1 MSKQFIFNQYYIDLL
16 KRIKASAKKMRDS
29 DADAADGAADG
40 AAVGETVEPSA
51 VFGKTILKAI
61 RENYTTLDKSS
72 DEYTMYMKTIPEDFW
87 VSYIGIDDI
96 SLSATD
102 AGATATGATATG
114 ATATDWF
121 LADDVKDVCIY
132 KGITVSS
139 IRRLVNDDYMCHHFF
154 TVFYLF
160 LNELSDDDVKVY
172 LSVLQD
178 TKNEIGLDVITNEA
192 HRKLIARLNE
202 LKTKKQKDTTGFNM
216 SGMEDTMLGKLA
228 KEILEDVDV
237 EKLQKSIGDNGDIL
251 KAIGDPDSGFSE
263 LISNV
268 SRKMAN
274 KISTGELKQENLLQ
288 DAIKFASAMPGG
300 IFGNAGAAGAG
311 AANQGGGSG
320 SGGNANQPDMTS
332 MMNMMSSM
340 MNNKQ
345 GMDMFKNMMGNMNQ
359 NQNQRGGSRQTVN
372 KPALKKLATVNK
384 LKSKLAKRR
393 EEGE

>member
-16 KRIKASAKKMRDS
+16 KRIKTSAKKMKDS
-29 DADAADGAADG
+29 DAVEAVEADGAGTSDVA
-40 AAVGETVEPSA
+40 
-51 VFGKTILKAI
+51 FGKTILKAI

-72 DEYTMYMKTIPEDFW
+72 DEYTIYMKTIPEDFW
-87 VSYIGIDDI
+87 ASYIGIDDI
-96 SLSATD
+96 AAD
-102 AGATATGATATG
+102 ATAA
-114 ATATDWF
+114 DWF

-139 IRRLVNDDYMCHHFF
+139 IRKLMKDDYMCHHFF
-154 TVFYLF
+154 SVFYLF

-178 TKNEIGLDVITNEA
+178 TKNEIGLDMITNES

-202 LKTKKQKDTTGFNM
+202 LKTKKQKDATGFNM

-268 SRKMAN
+268 SRKMAS
-274 KISTGELKQENLLQ
+274 KISSGELKQENLLQ

-300 IFGNAGAAGAG
+300 IFGNQGGAG
-311 AANQGGGSG
+311 ASTGTGASKQGGGSG
-320 SGGNANQPDMTS
+320 GGGGNQPDMAS

-340 MNNKQ
+340 MNNKE

-359 NQNQRGGSRQTVN
+359 NQNQRGGSRPTVN
-372 KPALKKLATVNK
+372 KPALKKLATANR
-384 LKSKLAKRR
+384 LKSKLAKRN
-393 EEGE
+393 EE

>member
-16 KRIKASAKKMRDS
+16 KRIKASAKKMRES
-29 DADAADGAADG
+29 DADAAD
-40 AAVGETVEPSA
+40 VGETVEPSA

-96 SLSATD
+96 SPSATD
-102 AGATATGATATG
+102 AGAT

-160 LNELSDDDVKVY
+160 LNELSDDDVKVS

-300 IFGNAGAAGAG
+300 IFGNAGTAGAG
-311 AANQGGGSG
+311 AKQGGSGGGGSG
-320 SGGNANQPDMTS
+320 SGGGNANQPDMTS

-393 EEGE
+393 EEGEE

>member
-16 KRIKASAKKMRDS
+16 KRIKTSAKKMKDS
-29 DADAADGAADG
+29 DAVEADGAGGDG
-40 AAVGETVEPSA
+40 AVEAGTSDVA
-51 VFGKTILKAI
+51 FGKTILKAI

-72 DEYTMYMKTIPEDFW
+72 DEYTIYMKTIPEDFW
-87 VSYIGIDDI
+87 ASYIGIDDI
-96 SLSATD
+96 AAADAT
-102 AGATATGATATG
+102 TA
-114 ATATDWF
+114 DWF

-139 IRRLVNDDYMCHHFF
+139 IRKLMKDDYMCHHFF
-154 TVFYLF
+154 SVFYLF

-178 TKNEIGLDVITNEA
+178 TKNEIGLDVITNES

-202 LKTKKQKDTTGFNM
+202 LKTKKQKDATGFNM

-268 SRKMAN
+268 SRKMAS
-274 KISTGELKQENLLQ
+274 KISSGELKQENLLQ

-300 IFGNAGAAGAG
+300 IFGNQGAG
-311 AANQGGGSG
+311 ASTGTGASKQGGGSG
-320 SGGNANQPDMTS
+320 GNQPDMAS

-340 MNNKQ
+340 MNNKE

-359 NQNQRGGSRQTVN
+359 NQNQRGGSRPTVN
-372 KPALKKLATVNK
+372 KPALKKLATANR
-384 LKSKLAKRR
+384 LKSKLAKRN
-393 EEGE
+393 EE

>member
-16 KRIKASAKKMRDS
+16 KRIKTSAKKMKES
-29 DADAADGAADG
+29 DAVEAGDGASDVG
-40 AAVGETVEPSA
+40 ASDVA
-51 VFGKTILKAI
+51 FGKTILKAI

-72 DEYTMYMKTIPEDFW
+72 DEYTIYMKTIPEDFW
-87 VSYIGIDDI
+87 ASYIGIDDI
-96 SLSATD
+96 
-102 AGATATGATATG
+102 GATAAA
-114 ATATDWF
+114 DWF

-139 IRRLVNDDYMCHHFF
+139 IRKLVNDDYMCHHFF
-154 TVFYLF
+154 SVFYLF

-178 TKNEIGLDVITNEA
+178 TKNEIGLDVITNES

-202 LKTKKQKDTTGFNM
+202 LKTKKQKDATGFNM

-268 SRKMAN
+268 SRKMAS
-274 KISTGELKQENLLQ
+274 KISSGELKQENLLQ

-300 IFGNAGAAGAG
+300 IFGNQGAAGASGASGASGAAGAG
-311 AANQGGGSG
+311 ASKQGGG
-320 SGGNANQPDMTS
+320 GGANQPDMAS

-340 MNNKQ
+340 MNNKE

-359 NQNQRGGSRQTVN
+359 NQNQRGGSRPTVN
-372 KPALKKLATVNK
+372 KPALKKLATANR
-384 LKSKLAKRR
+384 LKSKLAKRND
-393 EEGE
+393 E

>member
-1 MSKQFIFNQYYIDLL
+1 MSKQFIFNQYYIDLI
-16 KRIKASAKKMRDS
+16 KRIKASAKKMKEAEAVEGS
-29 DADAADGAADG
+29 DDAASAAS
-40 AAVGETVEPSA
+40 AA
-51 VFGKTILKAI
+51 FGKTILKAI

-72 DEYTMYMKTIPEDFW
+72 DEYTIYMKTIPEDFW
-87 VSYIGIDDI
+87 ASYIGIDDI
-96 SLSATD
+96 SVSDASA
-102 AGATATGATATG
+102 A
-114 ATATDWF
+114 DWF

-139 IRRLVNDDYMCHHFF
+139 IRKLMNDDYMCHHFF
-154 TVFYLF
+154 SVFYLF
-160 LNELSDDDVKVY
+160 LNELSDEDVKLY

-178 TKNEIGLDVITNEA
+178 TKNEIGLDVITNES
-192 HRKLIARLNE
+192 HKKLIARLNE

-268 SRKMAN
+268 SRKMAS
-274 KISTGELKQENLLQ
+274 KISSGELKQENLLQ

-300 IFGNAGAAGAG
+300 IFGNQGAAGGGGGAG
-311 AANQGGGSG
+311 SSKQGGNGGSG
-320 SGGNANQPDMTS
+320 GSGNSGQQPDMAS

-340 MNNKQ
+340 MNNKE

-372 KPALKKLATVNK
+372 KPALKKLATANR
-384 LKSKLAKRR
+384 LKSKLAKRN
-393 EEGE
+393 EE

>member
-1 MSKQFIFNQYYIDLL
+1 MSKQFIFNQYYIDLI
-16 KRIKASAKKMRDS
+16 KRIKASAKKMKES
-29 DADAADGAADG
+29 DAVEADAVADAAFA
-40 AAVGETVEPSA
+40 
-51 VFGKTILKAI
+51 KTILKAI

-72 DEYTMYMKTIPEDFW
+72 DEYTIYMKTIPEDFW
-87 VSYIGIDDI
+87 TSYVSIDDI
-96 SLSATD
+96 SASA
-102 AGATATGATATG
+102 
-114 ATATDWF
+114 DWF

-139 IRRLVNDDYMCHHFF
+139 IRKLMNDDYMCHHFF
-154 TVFYLF
+154 SVFYLF
-160 LNELSDDDVKVY
+160 LNELSDDDVKLY

-178 TKNEIGLDVITNEA
+178 TKNEIGLDTITNDT
-192 HRKLIARLNE
+192 HKKLIARLNE
-202 LKTKKQKDTTGFNM
+202 LKTKKQKDTAGFNM

-300 IFGNAGAAGAG
+300 IFGNQGAA
-311 AANQGGGSG
+311 GSG
-320 SGGNANQPDMTS
+320 SGSASKQGGSGQPDMAS

-340 MNNKQ
+340 MNNKE
-345 GMDMFKNMMGNMNQ
+345 GMDMFKNMMGNM

-372 KPALKKLATVNK
+372 KPALKKLATANR
-384 LKSKLAKRR
+384 LKSKLAKRN
-393 EEGE
+393 EE